1 MANTITFPEEMR
13 GGNNPGLPMIQFKAK
28 TQAIEVESVFLYI
41 PQGLQFTD
49 GASYTGIELGTINAA
64 RDVAQGRLNIAG
76 DGAELANNN
85 TALVAGL
92 KLIDKIGVSP
102 EVAAA
107 AGIEKGVAFNPQTT
121 LAFEQANLR
130 QFQFSFNLVPESEKD
145 SVNINKIEKFFRK
158 YLYPEV
164 TGFVAKYPPLFSI
177 KFFDEGESDE
187 NPYFPM
193 IHDCYLTGVD
203 VTINPE
209 GNSFYKTARGKAPAS
224 TTMAL
229 SFQESRLLSRH
240 DIFKEGTLD
249 YDPGRPNSSS
259 IDAAGSSSALAKET
273 SETSE

>member
-1 MANTITFPEEMR
+1 M
-13 GGNNPGLPMIQFKAK
+13 G
-28 TQAIEVESVFLYI
+28 
-41 PQGLQFTD
+41 
-49 GASYTGIELGTINAA
+49 
-64 RDVAQGRLNIAG
+64 
-76 DGAELANNN
+76 
-85 TALVAGL
+85 
-92 KLIDKIGVSP
+92 
-102 EVAAA
+102 
-107 AGIEKGVAFNPQTT
+107 
-121 LAFEQANLR
+121 
-130 QFQFSFNLVPESEKD
+130 
-145 SVNINKIEKFFRK
+145 FFRK

-259 IDAAGSSSALAKET
+259 IDAAGSSDALAKET

>member
-1 MANTITFPEEMR
+1 MGSVAIVMFSLVGPILIIVTPFFLFAGDNAIAI
-13 GGNNPGLPMIQFKAK
+13 NPPSESNGSTKA
-28 TQAIEVESVFLYI
+28 
-41 PQGLQFTD
+41 D
-49 GASYTGIELGTINAA
+49 GANSASDA
-64 RDVAQGRLNIAG
+64 VPVADQKVLPSEVQRLNRVIAQ
-76 DGAELANNN
+76 L
-85 TALVAGL
+85 
-92 KLIDKIGVSP
+92 
-102 EVAAA
+102 
-107 AGIEKGVAFNPQTT
+107 Q
-121 LAFEQANLR
+121 
-130 QFQFSFNLVPESEKD
+130 SEKD

-259 IDAAGSSSALAKET
+259 IDAAGSSDALAKET
-273 SETSE
+273 SETS